1 MVKHR
6 QPAWSPPQRIQG
18 GATRKSLG
26 VQTRHDLGKYRAGRW
41 HLPSYQKAKSKSLTP
56 PNAANTL
63 LSLDTALLPT
73 TLNWT
78 AVSQT
83 NLLPCASACCLG
95 GSAGAPAKSALF
107 IRLACFMRR
116 WRGQNSTVGTGEVRR
131 A

>member
-83 NLLPCASACCLG
+83 ISEWSPGPA
-95 GSAGAPAKSALF
+95 GSYV
-107 IRLACFMRR
+107 LAVPKYVTM
-116 WRGQNSTVGTGEVRR
+116 
-131 A
+131 